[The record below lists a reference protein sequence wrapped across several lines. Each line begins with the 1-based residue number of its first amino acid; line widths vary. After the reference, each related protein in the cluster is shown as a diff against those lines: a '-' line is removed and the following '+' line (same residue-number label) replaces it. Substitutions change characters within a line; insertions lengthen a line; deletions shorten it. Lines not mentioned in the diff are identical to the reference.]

1 MGLGLGAPGVGGAG
15 GAPAGAL
22 PVGFPIGWGTLG
34 EDPFFPPLTIFWLAM
49 LKIILKQTYR
59 KTHCD
64 IARCITH
71 YCTDL

>member
-34 EDPFFPPLTIFWLAM
+34 EDPFFPPPHHLLVG
-49 LKIILKQTYR
+49 
-59 KTHCD
+59 HVD
-64 IARCITH
+64 N
-71 YCTDL
+71 

>member
-34 EDPFFPPLTIFWLAM
+34 EDPFFPPPHHLLVGHVENNSET
-49 LKIILKQTYR
+49 
-59 KTHCD
+59 D
-64 IARCITH
+64 IS
-71 YCTDL
+71 

>member
-34 EDPFFPPLTIFWLAM
+34 EDPFFPPPPHHLLVGHVE
-49 LKIILKQTYR
+49 K
-59 KTHCD
+59 
-64 IARCITH
+64 
-71 YCTDL
+71 